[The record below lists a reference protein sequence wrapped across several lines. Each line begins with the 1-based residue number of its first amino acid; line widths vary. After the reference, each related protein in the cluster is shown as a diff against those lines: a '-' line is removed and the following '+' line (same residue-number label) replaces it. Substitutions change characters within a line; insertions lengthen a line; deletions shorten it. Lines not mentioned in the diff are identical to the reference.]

1 MKNISDEVYRLT
13 RLMTPIADMATL
25 IGVPEMD
32 LRMLLESPETEEYKL
47 YRKARAEVGVMIRQK
62 NIELAEAG
70 SPTASDAVEYYYKT
84 MLIDL

>member
-1 MKNISDEVYRLT
+1 MNNTDEVYRLT
-13 RLMTPIADMATL
+13 RLMTPIADMAIL
-25 IGVPEMD
+25 MGISEVD
-32 LRMLLESPETEEYKL
+32 LRMLLESPETEEYAA
-47 YRKARAEVGVMIRQK
+47 YHKARAEVGLMIRQK